1 MPLLI
6 FLKQPN
12 RAIAVKGDEK
22 SMSRKFFLGMGQDY
36 AMQFEK
42 LDGGAVLI
50 IKDNVSH
57 IEEIS
62 EEEIKKQKAEYE
74 KKLKQERQ
82 RSGQLISPN
91 LIFPRGGRN

>member
-12 RAIAVKGDEK
+12 RAIAVKGD
-22 SMSRKFFLGMGQDY
+22 RKLLDEGTLLKFDKVL
-36 AMQFEK
+36 ATWFEK
-42 LDGGAVLI
+42 IDGGSVLI
-50 IKDNVSH
+50 IKDNISH

-62 EEEIKKQKAEYE
+62 EEELKKQKAEYE

-82 RSGQLISPN
+82 RSGQLVSPN
-91 LIFPRGGRN
+91 LIFPRGRN